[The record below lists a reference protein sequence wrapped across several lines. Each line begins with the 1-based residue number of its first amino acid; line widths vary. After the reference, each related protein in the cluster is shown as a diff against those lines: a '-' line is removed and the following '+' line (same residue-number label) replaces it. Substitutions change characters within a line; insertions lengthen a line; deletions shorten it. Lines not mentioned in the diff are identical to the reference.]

1 MKFFTPLLDKVNK
14 SVSNLLSVSNLEE
27 SYIAPSGTVNPN
39 FRSNTSI
46 SSISSE
52 IVGSLSPGFD
62 ISPPSKP
69 NKSLE
74 IYKSFNIEPL
84 NSTFRELEN
93 SPNAPNLDEFD
104 KLNVSKNKVNNL
116 TIMLDDK
123 NEKSN
128 FSNNLNVPAKN
139 SEENVT
145 DKSENCKLSNEKSN
159 FSKNLNVSTKK
170 SEGNIV
176 TDKSENFKLSN
187 KISSNMNNEKSPS
200 IAEKTKTGKKQKSTN
215 DFESEKVEKNETENN
230 EYFCKACQNYGCCQI
245 CRKIPC
251 DNSIRCSAKSCQK
264 WTHYECGNTNEEET
278 ESMRIYYCP
287 PCKESNPLLKNI
299 FYKNKSKSK
308 KITQTKSKSEKLKKK
323 KLKNSQKSKTKKL
336 EKTCNLSDPKIE
348 VSKTSISNETPPDR
362 EILGN
367 LKLISPEKEK
377 NSQLSS
383 NSLLSNQAKSPNNST
398 FKNESSVKKPNESI
412 ELNPFKKMH
421 VNEPETETLSVSKD
435 EVSDKDTSLEIS
447 DDESFSQPL
456 DVSEVMKKRNIEITG
471 TELVKIFSSQ
481 LSDLHNEI
489 FQLKHKIDEL
499 EKEKTKNKFTPNEKE
514 KLKMFKAENETLRLE
529 NFELSETVNKLE
541 KKLNLTTENMTRL
554 VEKYK
559 ENDYDINK
567 LEHLSTLQLKN
578 KIKKQ
583 DQIIKSQEEDFCKVL
598 ETRDTFKTTL
608 DRVNEEN
615 KKLSFKI
622 KELTKND
629 INKKILNFAIE
640 ENEKLQSEL
649 ILERERV
656 IKFQTDNKNG
666 EKFYNKKKDENAN
679 LRLEI
684 GELQSIITSM
694 SCSFENK
701 NTHKV
706 TLENNEWESCSEA
719 SVEITSEKKITQ
731 NPKSKEKIKN
741 QDQTTNFPNSK
752 TFFPSKNQKSKSQND
767 KVDQKKICYFYTQ
780 KRCKFGEKC
789 FNLHPKD
796 YLFNNFQNT
805 QKINSP
811 PFQSGE

>member
-52 IVGSLSPGFD
+52 IVRSLSPGFD

-74 IYKSFNIEPL
+74 TYKSFNIEPL
-84 NSTFRELEN
+84 NSTFREQLEI

-170 SEGNIV
+170 SEANIV

-323 KLKNSQKSKTKKL
+323 KLK
-336 EKTCNLSDPKIE
+336 
-348 VSKTSISNETPPDR
+348 TP
-362 EILGN
+362 
-367 LKLISPEKEK
+367 
-377 NSQLSS
+377 
-383 NSLLSNQAKSPNNST
+383 
-398 FKNESSVKKPNESI
+398 
-412 ELNPFKKMH
+412 
-421 VNEPETETLSVSKD
+421 
-435 EVSDKDTSLEIS
+435 
-447 DDESFSQPL
+447 
-456 DVSEVMKKRNIEITG
+456 
-471 TELVKIFSSQ
+471 
-481 LSDLHNEI
+481 
-489 FQLKHKIDEL
+489 
-499 EKEKTKNKFTPNEKE
+499 
-514 KLKMFKAENETLRLE
+514 
-529 NFELSETVNKLE
+529 
-541 KKLNLTTENMTRL
+541 
-554 VEKYK
+554 
-559 ENDYDINK
+559 
-567 LEHLSTLQLKN
+567 
-578 KIKKQ
+578 
-583 DQIIKSQEEDFCKVL
+583 
-598 ETRDTFKTTL
+598 
-608 DRVNEEN
+608 
-615 KKLSFKI
+615 
-622 KELTKND
+622 
-629 INKKILNFAIE
+629 
-640 ENEKLQSEL
+640 
-649 ILERERV
+649 
-656 IKFQTDNKNG
+656 
-666 EKFYNKKKDENAN
+666 
-679 LRLEI
+679 
-684 GELQSIITSM
+684 
-694 SCSFENK
+694 
-701 NTHKV
+701 
-706 TLENNEWESCSEA
+706 
-719 SVEITSEKKITQ
+719 
-731 NPKSKEKIKN
+731 
-741 QDQTTNFPNSK
+741 
-752 TFFPSKNQKSKSQND
+752 KNQK
-767 KVDQKKICYFYTQ
+767 QKNWKKLAIYQIPKLKYQ
-780 KRCKFGEKC
+780 KPLFQMKLPLTEKF
-789 FNLHPKD
+789 
-796 YLFNNFQNT
+796 
-805 QKINSP
+805 
-811 PFQSGE
+811 